1 MGSGIYNLS
10 CLYSLRKEKEKAL
23 ELLEKSLQ
31 NKEIEVNHV
40 NGDKDWDNFKKDEDF
55 KKIIKKYS

>member
-31 NKEIEVNHV
+31 NKNIKVNHV
-40 NGDKDWDNFKKDEDF
+40 IEDEDWNNFKKDEDF